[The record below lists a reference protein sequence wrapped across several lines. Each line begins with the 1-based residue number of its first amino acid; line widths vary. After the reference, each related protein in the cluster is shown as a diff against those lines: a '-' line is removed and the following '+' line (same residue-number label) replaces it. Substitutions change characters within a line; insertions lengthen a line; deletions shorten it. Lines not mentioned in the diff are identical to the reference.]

1 LILFGFILCERIL
14 QQFLIVLEA
23 SIRRWRRKGNASGS
37 NSAERKHEM
46 KALLKLTLVALA
58 VVVAARASAA
68 QAVKV
73 GTFDKASIVVAFYGS
88 SLWSAELKA
97 KQEELQ
103 HAKQSNDKKRIDA
116 LNRWGA
122 DSQELAHKQLAGEA
136 PIDNILAMLKPLL
149 PAVAARAHV
158 AAIVPKVEWN
168 GNSVEVVDV
177 TGLLLDQLQATPRT
191 RKIVEDL
198 RKSQKPGASN

>member
-1 LILFGFILCERIL
+1 
-14 QQFLIVLEA
+14 
-23 SIRRWRRKGNASGS
+23 
-37 NSAERKHEM
+37 M